1 MTGGYGISL
10 EGKKKGL
17 LYLYVLLVWR
27 SFWHGKG
34 DHLMDQQLLSDA
46 VITIINYAIPIVI
59 GVLIIAVGVKIVKK
73 HK

>member
-1 MTGGYGISL
+1 
-10 EGKKKGL
+10 
-17 LYLYVLLVWR
+17 
-27 SFWHGKG
+27 
-34 DHLMDQQLLSDA
+34 MDQQLLSDA